1 MRKMNL
7 LKHFMKLL
15 TFLLSLMVVVSL
27 TLVPVYAKLDSEKEK
42 KDKPDKAAAK
52 VLRHMEKMEKKFPKI
67 NGKKKQVEEE
77 LDNGTVTPFGSCSR
91 CHTPAQGAP

>member
-1 MRKMNL
+1 
-7 LKHFMKLL
+7 MKLL
-15 TFLLSLMVVVSL
+15 TALLSLIVLVSL

-42 KDKPDKAAAK
+42 KDKPDKAVAN

-77 LDNGTVTPFGSCSR
+77 LGNGTVTPFGSCSR
-91 CHTPAQGAP
+91 CHETQSGAP